1 MITSKYPAF
10 PPSALTRNGA
20 RSRVDSTPRKHALRS
35 DRPRPAPADFKAECI
50 VQPSGYVHQTSRLTS
65 TISRLCTHI
74 HNASPPSRNSV
85 CPQAVPPIYAEASGN
100 PANPSVVFAHGFA
113 LSGIVFDKLFS
124 NPRMLEKLYLLSK
137 IRCMRPRAKRE
148 AELRRRSRRDSAYA
162 CVCWM
167 QHPVNPESHITLI
180 ISNICSHISPVP
192 LVGAIALGGPLCVAT
207 AAKTLKPKLLELLRK
222 FVSPDAATA
231 LETRVEFIDACF
243 ADPENVPFADKAAW
257 IGSTVLQPP
266 AVTAAIS
273 VGHKPDQTELVALG
287 AQGFPAM
294 VLYGTEDQIQ
304 DGAVAAAEARPYF
317 TDLEVAVIEG
327 GSHSVFYDNLDET
340 VGHILA
346 FFLRINGQKI
356 TVPPGI
362 ASTASAE
369 SSPPTTATHA
379 HFYNAPLDTSAHNLP
394 IACTAHLAL
403 ISQLWYHS
411 STGLFAFYFKIEFG
425 QLRLRGNAMAL
436 SSLPLSYHS
445 CALFNLEVF
454 QQSCT
459 RLEQVIFNHSTE
471 FASPKICLILV
482 LNICRIPVNKLGGY

>member
-35 DRPRPAPADFKAECI
+35 DRPRPAPADFKAECNCATI
-50 VQPSGYVHQTSRLTS
+50 RLRTPDHQGGT
-65 TISRLCTHI
+65 
-74 HNASPPSRNSV
+74 
-85 CPQAVPPIYAEASGN
+85 PIYAEASGN

-148 AELRRRSRRDSAYA
+148 AELRRRLLILCDLAHNNCLGAWVVRPFHVD
-162 CVCWM
+162 VP
-167 QHPVNPESHITLI
+167 HNTPVNPESHITLI

-369 SSPPTTATHA
+369 SSPPTTLPMFT
-379 HFYNAPLDTSAHNLP
+379 FTSPVVLEPRTNSH
-394 IACTAHLAL
+394 TKL
-403 ISQLWYHS
+403 ISTMHHWTHPPTICQLLLWYHS

-425 QLRLRGNAMAL
+425 QLRLRGNAM
-436 SSLPLSYHS
+436 P
-445 CALFNLEVF
+445 
-454 QQSCT
+454 
-459 RLEQVIFNHSTE
+459 
-471 FASPKICLILV
+471 SPRYFSRV
-482 LNICRIPVNKLGGY
+482 ARDWNKLFSITPQNLHLQKYVSFLFSIYAEFLSTS